1 MNKTISNILLALP
14 FIMAATSC
22 SEGDVVI
29 EGTGDAV
36 TARYIGVD
44 VQTQRNTRGAV
55 ADLNLIKNGA
65 ADNYFR
71 MISYYTGDKSWAD
84 YVQDGNFNVYTAEN
98 PFKEERYLKWSG
110 KKWKYDKL
118 VEWPEVGN
126 TTFISFFYKKYGV
139 YSTTFAENKSPK
151 YRLEQIGDTELMPD
165 ILYAI
170 TPNCTPDQNGGKVK
184 VKFKHLCARVNFKIS
199 MDKPFDPTW
208 GNAAVVPENL
218 KILKE
223 SRKLRSGIDFVIG
236 QTDLIGSKPIVGQV
250 ATKCY
255 FDEEGATSRST
266 DVSADK
272 VIKKDRFF
280 EKKAVDQDPVLT
292 ASLFKDNEYMFL
304 IPPSVDGVQTKEDI
318 IVEFSYYFY
327 TDKNGS
333 NISNLKK
340 STFSLP
346 IGSLKPG
353 KAYLFNLI
361 LNPTENY
368 INPKVELEEWSDIE
382 KYVAETEAADATSEN
397 VIKAWNKLVK
407 QSETTDVMF
416 TYYVLK
422 VNADFPVGE
431 LDISSANKFK
441 KPASVVKME
450 FKTPVNVAD
459 VKAKIKLPS
468 GYYIDETVGAQEI
481 IIRYKKP
488 KGK

>member
-151 YRLEQIGDTELMPD
+151 YRLEQIGATELMPD

-280 EKKAVDQDPVLT
+280 EKKQLT
-292 ASLFKDNEYMFL
+292 KILF
-304 IPPSVDGVQTKEDI
+304 
-318 IVEFSYYFY
+318 
-327 TDKNGS
+327 
-333 NISNLKK
+333 
-340 STFSLP
+340 
-346 IGSLKPG
+346 
-353 KAYLFNLI
+353 
-361 LNPTENY
+361 
-368 INPKVELEEWSDIE
+368 
-382 KYVAETEAADATSEN
+382 
-397 VIKAWNKLVK
+397 
-407 QSETTDVMF
+407 
-416 TYYVLK
+416 
-422 VNADFPVGE
+422 
-431 LDISSANKFK
+431 
-441 KPASVVKME
+441 
-450 FKTPVNVAD
+450 
-459 VKAKIKLPS
+459 
-468 GYYIDETVGAQEI
+468 
-481 IIRYKKP
+481 
-488 KGK
+488 